1 MCLICIEIEK
11 DKLTTKE
18 ARNNLSELRDDMSKE
33 HRLEVLKLIWKK
45 EDEEQQKYFDET
57 MIDQNIDEY
66 KGMIDLWRSF
76 GGD

>member
-1 MCLICIEIEK
+1 MK
-11 DKLTTKE
+11 DFDKLM
-18 ARNNLSELRDDMSKE
+18 NNWKKM
-33 HRLEVLKLIWKK
+33 LIINEWKK

>member
-45 EDEEQQKYFDET
+45 EDEEYDSMKDYGSD
-57 MIDQNIDEY
+57 
-66 KGMIDLWRSF
+66 
-76 GGD
+76 